1 MLSYQA
7 FFAGGVFV
15 SVGLGSFMDSD
26 NCKLLAEDTSDLSM
40 DALPKSGFWM
50 DFRDESIT
58 ETGLFRSEF
67 SL

>member
-1 MLSYQA
+1 M
-7 FFAGGVFV
+7 

-40 DALPKSGFWM
+40 DKLSKSGFWM